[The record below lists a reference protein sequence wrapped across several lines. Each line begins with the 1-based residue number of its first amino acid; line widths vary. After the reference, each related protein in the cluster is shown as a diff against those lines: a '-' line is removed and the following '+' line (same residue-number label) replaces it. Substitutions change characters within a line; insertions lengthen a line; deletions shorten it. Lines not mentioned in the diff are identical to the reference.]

1 MKDRNINRSVF
12 PPGSQV
18 VQGMAS
24 QASTWLLTQMDEQNL
39 TAYEALY
46 IVNHMMDTVIR
57 LIGKEEQRLEKR
69 RKARLAKRAELRG
82 EGRGDDA

>member
-1 MKDRNINRSVF
+1 MKDRNINRSEF

-18 VQGMAS
+18 LQGMAS
-24 QASTWLLTQMDEQNL
+24 QASAWILIQMDEQNL

-46 IVNHMMDTVIR
+46 IVNHMMDTVVR

-69 RKARLAKRAELRG
+69 RKARLAKRAALRG
-82 EGRGDDA
+82 EERGDE